1 MLRNIVIKIY
11 IVKVKSNA
19 RGSCPRSEHE
29 VFQKFRTVAMLPIY
43 SFVTR
48 SVSTR
53 RRSLTAV
60 VCDQSFTHSR
70 RLLTFNCEKGIEKD
84 M

>member
-19 RGSCPRSEHE
+19 TRSEHE

-53 RRSLTAV
+53 RRGLTAV
-60 VCDQSFTHSR
+60 VCDQSFPHSR
-70 RLLTFNCEKGIEKD
+70 RLLTFNCEKVIEKD